1 MDNIEIEEV
10 ELEQI
15 IEECKLDCEP
25 KNLLKAVNITR
36 KLIED
41 QKANQPTPKRKLNVG
56 QNYDELNAEI
66 DKLEAIPDIK
76 TGFVELDKKVKLSAG
91 TLNVIYAYSGH
102 GKTSFM
108 LKLMQSFMNNNSP
121 NDVAC
126 MFILFEDT
134 TPRIKQRFKNTFI
147 KSENEY
153 QARMKINAYSDENSY
168 CFEHAYEGEDALC
181 DENILYVE
189 DLETELIA
197 PFKALNKNKTIVV
210 FVDYIQQIKIRD
222 RKKDGFEKMKTIGT
236 ELKKIATKKNEEIVV
251 IAGAQENKESG
262 VREGEDIKHSADN
275 MINLYNVSAAEAEI
289 DKSIKKRELT
299 PEQENT
305 SKDLKEKN
313 KSLVLLHIVKTRN
326 TDGKG
331 ACANGFA
338 FDGHNFV
345 ELCPSGNKQK
355 PFTNELKQEHE
366 RLKKEDIR
374 TNAYGTGNIPE
385 YIKRY

>member
-1 MDNIEIEEV
+1 MEEFKLDDTDMDEISQTIKNKGIEGFNYTN
-10 ELEQI
+10 EQI
-15 IEECKLDCEP
+15 AIIGNVIEK
-25 KNLLKAVNITR
+25 
-36 KLIED
+36 
-41 QKANQPTPKRKLNVG
+41 QKQRANQPTPKRKLNVG

-76 TGFVELDKKVKLSAG
+76 TGFVELDQKVKLSAG

-134 TPRIKQRFKNTFI
+134 TPRIKKRFKNTFI

-168 CFEHAYEGEDALC
+168 CFEHAYEGEEDLC

-210 FVDYIQQIKIRD
+210 FVDYIQQIRIRD
-222 RKKDGFEKMKTIGT
+222 KKKEGFEKIKTIGT
-236 ELKKIATKKNEEIVV
+236 VLKNIATRKNEQIVV
-251 IAGAQENKESG
+251 IAGAQENKEGG

-275 MINLYNVSAAEAEI
+275 MINLYNVSAAEAEL
-289 DKSIKKRELT
+289 DKSIKKRKLT
-299 PEQENT
+299 PEQEKT
-305 SKDLKEKN
+305 AKDLKEKN
-313 KSLVLLHIVKTRN
+313 KSLALLHIVKTRN
-326 TDGKG
+326 TNGKG
-331 ACANGFA
+331 ECDNGFA
-338 FDGHNFV
+338 FDGNNFV
-345 ELCPSGNKQK
+345 ELYPAGNKQK
-355 PFTNELKQEHE
+355 PLTNELKQEHE
-366 RLKKEDIR
+366 ILKKEDIR
-374 TNAYGTGNIPE
+374 TNAYGTGNI
-385 YIKRY
+385 KRY

>member
-1 MDNIEIEEV
+1 MEEFKLDDTDMDEISQTIKNKGIEGFNYTN
-10 ELEQI
+10 EQI
-15 IEECKLDCEP
+15 AIIGNVIEK
-25 KNLLKAVNITR
+25 
-36 KLIED
+36 
-41 QKANQPTPKRKLNVG
+41 QKQRANQPTPKRKLNVG

-76 TGFVELDKKVKLSAG
+76 TGFVELDQKVKLSAG

-134 TPRIKQRFKNTFI
+134 TPRIKKRFKNTFI

-168 CFEHAYEGEDALC
+168 CFEHAYEGEEDLC

-210 FVDYIQQIKIRD
+210 FVDYIQQIRIRD
-222 RKKDGFEKMKTIGT
+222 KKKEGFEKIKTIGT
-236 ELKKIATKKNEEIVV
+236 VLKNIATRKNEQIVV
-251 IAGAQENKESG
+251 IAGAQENKEGG

-275 MINLYNVSAAEAEI
+275 MINLYNVSAAEAEL
-289 DKSIKKRELT
+289 DKSIKK
-299 PEQENT
+299 
-305 SKDLKEKN
+305 
-313 KSLVLLHIVKTRN
+313 KTVNNR
-326 TDGKG
+326 TGRDSQRPKKT
-331 ACANGFA
+331 
-338 FDGHNFV
+338 
-345 ELCPSGNKQK
+345 KQV
-355 PFTNELKQEHE
+355 FG
-366 RLKKEDIR
+366 I
-374 TNAYGTGNIPE
+374 ASYS
-385 YIKRY
+385 